1 VLLVHI
7 VAPKIFI
14 IALTGAVKRRTS
26 AIVNPLVVIYI
37 GSVNQKEIV
46 AKQSIL
52 DAKVILMDAAM
63 A

>member
-14 IALTGAVKRRTS
+14 RALAGLVQPRTS
-26 AIVNPLVVIYI
+26 ALANSLVLIYI

-46 AKQSIL
+46 AKQIIL